1 MNRRAYDDTVEELL
15 PQSMKKDG
23 DGLRI
28 VWSDGA
34 AAFVPFAVLRKAC
47 PCATCDD
54 ERKKPPNPF
63 KMLSAREAA
72 AGPPMPIAMRPVGRY
87 AYQITWN
94 DGHDTGIYP
103 LTMLRDLGIQKDA

>member
-1 MNRRAYDDTVEELL
+1 
-15 PQSMKKDG
+15 MKRDG

-28 VWSDGA
+28 VWSDSSE
-34 AAFVPFAVLRKAC
+34 AFVPFLVLRKAC

-54 ERKKPPNPF
+54 ARKKPANPF
-63 KMLSAREAA
+63 KVLSAREAA
-72 AGPPMPIAMRPVGRY
+72 AGPPTPTAMRPIGRY

-103 LTMLRDLGIQKDA
+103 LKMLHELGFQKDA